1 MGIFTKKLTGLQFFL
16 SLIIIFQVGFIIIL
30 GFNSTINV
38 KSKEHSNPFEAG
50 PVTTA
55 PKSLLL
61 SLDQPE
67 DNVLSFESSILIS
80 GKTSPSKEI
89 LLTTSSEDKVIKS
102 KADGSFSDDVNLV
115 EGENKIS
122 VVVFDDRGDSR
133 STERTVYFSKERI

>member
-1 MGIFTKKLTGLQFFL
+1 MGIFTKKLTRLQFFL

-38 KSKEHSNPFEAG
+38 KSKEDSNPFEAG

-61 SLDQPE
+61 NLDQPE

-89 LLTTSSEDKVIKS
+89 LLTTSSLDKVIKS
-102 KADGSFSDDVNLV
+102 KTDGSFSDDVNLV
-115 EGENKIS
+115 EGENRIT
-122 VVVFDDRGDSR
+122 VVVFDDKGNSR
-133 STERTVYFSKERI
+133 STERTVFYSKEKI